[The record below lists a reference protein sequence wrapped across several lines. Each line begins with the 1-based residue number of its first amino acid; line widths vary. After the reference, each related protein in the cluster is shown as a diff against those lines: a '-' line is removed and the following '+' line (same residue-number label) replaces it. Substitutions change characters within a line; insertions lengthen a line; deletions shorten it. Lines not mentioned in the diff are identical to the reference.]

1 MKLTIEFT
9 SNGPVI
15 FADSELKSM
24 SEDEYYALL
33 SDAIMTLQHHAL
45 SQYSIDESTESTD

>member
-9 SNGPVI
+9 SNGTVI
-15 FADSELKSM
+15 FADNELQSM

-33 SDAIMTLQHHAL
+33 SDAIMALQHHAL
-45 SQYSIDESTESTD
+45 DQYSIDESIESID